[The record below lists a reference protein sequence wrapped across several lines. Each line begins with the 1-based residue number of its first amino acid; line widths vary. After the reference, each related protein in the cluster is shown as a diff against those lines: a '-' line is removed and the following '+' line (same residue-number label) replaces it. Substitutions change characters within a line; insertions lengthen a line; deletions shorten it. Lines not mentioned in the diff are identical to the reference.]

1 MEKVVRV
8 DWTDQGKLALR
19 LVYDFHL
26 KQSELAA
33 EIVVNDIID
42 AAESIVFVKQYQVDD
57 INPKYRRIV
66 IRGYKVLYVEKD
78 KVINIMDVV
87 STKQSPEILEGK

>member
-8 DWTDQGKLALR
+8 DWTDEGKLALR
-19 LVYDFHL
+19 LVYDFYAER
-26 KQSELAA
+26 SELAA

-42 AAESIVFVKQYQVDD
+42 AADSIVFGKQYQIDD

-66 IRGYKVLYVEKD
+66 VRDYKVLYIESDGIV
-78 KVINIMDVV
+78 NIMGVV

>member
-8 DWTDQGKLALR
+8 DWTDAGKQALR
-19 LVYDFHL
+19 HVYEFYAER
-26 KQSELAA
+26 SELAA

-42 AAESIVFVKQYQVDD
+42 AADSIVFGKQYQIDD

-66 IRGYKVLYVEKD
+66 VRDYKVLYIESDGIVN
-78 KVINIMDVV
+78 VMGVV